1 LFGERELSRSVPTAL
16 PSQSVA
22 KAAGPPA
29 VLTVDNLHVHF
40 TTPHGLVRA
49 VEGVSYSVFPGETVA
64 IVGESGS
71 GKSVSALAI
80 MRLLPPANAR
90 IVAGSINFLGRDLLQ
105 ISNEEM
111 RRIRGRD
118 IAMIF
123 QEPMT
128 SLNPVL
134 TIGLQVMEPLLAH
147 MGMNDQ
153 QAWARAIE
161 LLTLVGITEPETRL
175 VQYPHELSGGMRQR
189 VMIAIG
195 LACNPPLLIADE
207 PTTALDVT
215 IQAQILE
222 LMKDL
227 SRRLGIAIILI
238 THNFGIVARYA
249 DRVNVM
255 YAARIVESG
264 SADVVF
270 GHPLHPYSRGLLAA
284 VPRLDRGRSAKLQ
297 TIDGAPPNLL
307 KPPEG
312 CRFRPR
318 CRYAA
323 EACYRTP
330 DQVEPTP
337 GHTVACHRWS
347 ELGGVNDSWA
357 AADAVAGDGAVASA
371 TGEPVLEV
379 RHVSKFFPV
388 GGGILH
394 RSKEVRAVNDV
405 SLEIRPGETVGLV
418 GESGCGKSTLGRV
431 ILRLDDPTAGQ
442 IVFDGA
448 ELGALR
454 KNQMFAVRKKMQVIF
469 QDPYS
474 SLNPRMKVGDIIG
487 EPMRVHRILAT
498 KRIPQRVA
506 ELLSLVG
513 LHGYMADRY
522 PHQLS
527 GGQRQRVGI
536 ARALAVNPRFIVC
549 DEAVSA
555 LDVSIQGQV
564 INLLEELQ
572 KKLGL
577 TYLFIAHDLA
587 VVRHISTKV
596 VVMYLGHIVE
606 FAPVDELFANPQHPY
621 TKGLLHAAPIPDPV
635 IERTR
640 PRTIIRGELP
650 SPLRPPSGCVF
661 HPRCPIA
668 VEGCKMDVPRL
679 RLLAP
684 GHGVACTEVGA
695 GRTVTHAAI
704 EVPDLGPID
713 NVKVGMHSTTSTEGV
728 RE

>member
-1 LFGERELSRSVPTAL
+1 MLTSRRATTA
-16 PSQSVA
+16 SA
-22 KAAGPPA
+22 PP
-29 VLTVDNLHVHF
+29 VLTIRDLHVHF

-64 IVGESGS
+64 IVGESGC

-80 MRLLPPANAR
+80 MRLLPPANSR
-90 IVAGSINFLGRDLLQ
+90 IVAGSIEFLGRDLLRL
-105 ISNEEM
+105 SNEEM

-147 MGMNDQ
+147 MEMDVR
-153 QAWARAIE
+153 QARLRAVE
-161 LLTLVGITEPETRL
+161 LLNLVGITEPETRL
-175 VQYPHELSGGMRQR
+175 AQYPHQLSGGMRQR

-195 LACNPPLLIADE
+195 LACNPKLLIADE

-227 SRRLGIAIILI
+227 SRRLGIAVIII
-238 THNFGIVARYA
+238 THNLGIVARYA
-249 DRVNVM
+249 GRVNVM

-264 SADVVF
+264 SAEAVF
-270 GHPLHPYSRGLLAA
+270 GQPMHPYSRGLLSA

-307 KPPEG
+307 NPPQG

-318 CRYAA
+318 CRYAG
-323 EACYRTP
+323 EACYRMP
-330 DQVEPTP
+330 DHAEPQP
-337 GHTVACHRWS
+337 GHTVACHRWHELDAINPS
-347 ELGGVNDSWA
+347 FATADMAPSDRTTADADDAPILKVSRVSKVFPLGG
-357 AADAVAGDGAVASA
+357 G
-371 TGEPVLEV
+371 L
-379 RHVSKFFPV
+379 F
-388 GGGILH
+388 GGS
-394 RSKEVRAVNDV
+394 RQVRAVNDV

-448 ELGALR
+448 DMGALR
-454 KNQMFAVRKKMQVIF
+454 KDEMFAVRRKMQVIF

-487 EPMRVHRILAT
+487 EPMRVHRILASE
-498 KRIPQRVA
+498 KIAQRVA
-506 ELLSLVG
+506 ELLSLAG

-536 ARALAVNPRFIVC
+536 ARALSVNPRFIVC
-549 DEAVSA
+549 DEPVSA
-555 LDVSIQGQV
+555 LDVSIQWQV
-564 INLLEELQ
+564 INLLAELQ
-572 KKLGL
+572 KQLGL

-596 VVMYLGHIVE
+596 AVMYLGRIVE
-606 FAPVDELFANPQHPY
+606 FAPADELFAHPKHPY
-621 TKGLLHAAPIPDPV
+621 TKALLHAAPIPDPV

-640 PRTIIRGELP
+640 PRSITRGELP

-668 VEGCKMDVPRL
+668 VEGCRKDAPRL
-679 RLLAP
+679 RLVSA
-684 GHGVACTEVGA
+684 GHGVACTEVEA
-695 GRTVTHAAI
+695 SSA
-704 EVPDLGPID
+704 
-713 NVKVGMHSTTSTEGV
+713 
-728 RE
+728 